1 MNIAV
6 CDDEKI
12 IREQI
17 QNLIGKQKVDFHVET
32 YDTGDALL
40 AAGKHFDVVF
50 LDIQMEGRNGIET
63 ARTLRKREE
72 DFVLI
77 FITGVKEY
85 VFEAFDV
92 AAFHYLLKPIQ
103 EEKFTEVFERAV
115 KEVEKHKEAG
125 QEQQLFIKTKNTNWT
140 LNRKDILYVENR
152 GRKVEI
158 HTTGKNIEIYAV
170 MSELEKQL
178 GSGFYRCH
186 RGYLVN
192 MAHITEYDS
201 DSISMNNGERIYL
214 AKERYS
220 GFVKEYMRYLRSG
233 GAAGV

>member
-17 QNLIGKQKVDFHVET
+17 QSLIEKQKADSHVET
-32 YDTGDALL
+32 YETGDALL
-40 AAGKHFDVVF
+40 AAGKHFDMVF

-63 ARTLRKREE
+63 AKMLRKREE
-72 DFVLI
+72 DTVLI

-85 VFEAFDV
+85 VFDAFDV

-115 KEVEKHKEAG
+115 REVEKHKEAI
-125 QEQQLFIKTKNTNWT
+125 QEQQLFVKTKSHNLT
-140 LNRKDILYVENR
+140 LNQKDILYVENR

-158 HTTGKNIEIYAV
+158 HTTGKVIEIYAV
-170 MSELEKQL
+170 MSELENQL

-201 DSISMNNGERIYL
+201 DSISLNNGDSIYL

-220 GFVKEYMRYLRSG
+220 EFVKEYMRYLRSG